1 MHSSFLRFK
10 DNMTYVIPI
19 CILPVYLAPT
29 ETTDRA
35 RSKMLL
41 MCATHSLRQTAQPKE
56 IASENMKLNRRLQS
70 SYGKRVLLV
79 VILVLVVTSAVSFS
93 PASARAAATAINLP
107 PMTLTLVAANGT
119 QLVLT
124 SNDIGNLPSYTA
136 YGGYE
141 TQVGFIRALGN
152 YTGVP
157 LITICNLVGG
167 IANGSSLKITASDN
181 YTKTLSYD
189 EVNGNFTTFDTVTGQ
204 QVPHNQSLTPILAY
218 YFNGANLSSDE
229 GSLLLAIVGP
239 EQLAT
244 EAPYWVKFVVKME
257 ILSAPAP
264 AEFPWLLLIIPVVM
278 FVAIIAAAIYRKRGS
293 KRSAEQVPQI
303 LKNGSSHISTSQNT
317 RYRARM
323 SRAVTKR
330 PSAIRTTFNSL
341 ASSTPH
347 RVKAVFN
354 PIST

>member
-1 MHSSFLRFK
+1 
-10 DNMTYVIPI
+10 MTYVMPI

-29 ETTDRA
+29 EATDQA
-35 RSKMLL
+35 RSKILL
-41 MCATHSLRQTAQPKE
+41 MCATHSLRQTAQKE
-56 IASENMKLNRRLQS
+56 IASENMKPNRRLES
-70 SYGKRVLLV
+70 SYGKRVLLMV
-79 VILVLVVTSAVSFS
+79 TLVLVATSAVSCS

-157 LITICNLVGG
+157 LITICNLIGG

-218 YFNGANLSSDE
+218 YFDGANLSSDE
-229 GSLLLAIVGP
+229 GPLLLAIVGP

-244 EAPYWVKFVVKME
+244 EARILGE
-257 ILSAPAP
+257 ICGENGNTQCARASR
-264 AEFPWLLLIIPVVM
+264 VSM
-278 FVAIIAAAIYRKRGS
+278 VATDNTCCHIRGHNRSRNLQEKR
-293 KRSAEQVPQI
+293 
-303 LKNGSSHISTSQNT
+303 
-317 RYRARM
+317 
-323 SRAVTKR
+323 
-330 PSAIRTTFNSL
+330 F
-341 ASSTPH
+341 
-347 RVKAVFN
+347 
-354 PIST
+354 